1 MPINTPTGYLDITNA
16 TLRGSKIVTTGYV
29 GIANANPTNHL
40 SIGSNLHINDTHS
53 NVLQISGNIN
63 AASVVLGGI
72 SIAPTF
78 DLEVITNT
86 GNTTPNTLEFNNA
99 ATAFVTT
106 ANATIGDTLTAS
118 KLVGDGSGI
127 SAIQS
132 SNVTDFGSN
141 VSRITTLETDLGN
154 NSTRITNLSSNLSD
168 NSTRIS
174 TLSSDLSDNST
185 RITNLSSNLSDNS
198 TRITNLSS
206 NLSDN
211 SSRIT
216 ALESGDISISGDKTF
231 TGDVIFESNI
241 HMNGNVL
248 VANTINMT
256 VSDPIIELG
265 SNNLNTNDLGIIMT
279 RHGATNSNIAL
290 VYDESDDILRMGYTL
305 NGASDSIISLDSNAL
320 SMSVQGALSAASVTT
335 DDYLI
340 HGGDTDTK
348 VGFPLADT
356 FTVTTSNSERL
367 RVDSSGNVGVGAAP
381 TGKFQVNI
389 GNASA
394 ETATWD
400 NTKVVFGDISA
411 GNSQGLGFG
420 VATNSHASIISLAPS
435 VAWRGL
441 SYWAA
446 DHNWYG
452 GGLHRMILNS
462 SGNLGI
468 GTTSPQ
474 GALHVAGNSGSSNT
488 SKALGVHMG
497 VYSSAYAHIEI
508 VCSGS
513 NTGWIDFKNANTTG
527 NGDHTDRIRGGSGH
541 LEFITNQTERVRI
554 NSSGNVGIGTASPG
568 EKLHVHENLST
579 SGHQIA
585 ARIGGTASSTYS
597 TLVFGSKE
605 GRPHIG
611 GHKGDYG
618 AWHDLSLQND
628 LMILKQS
635 NMRVGIGTTT
645 PDAPLHIFKAGGNA
659 GDVGGGIKMERW
671 DNYGCAIWSQYP
683 SGGTVDCMAFRVANN
698 ATDAYGGTPQ
708 MVLTHEGR
716 IGIGTTDPSSKF
728 HVNGRIRSDQPRFFA
743 YDTRSAINFS
753 GGATLALNT
762 THYNSGSHYSTS
774 TGYFTAPVNG
784 VYYFHVS
791 FFTYTTMQF
800 AWKLVPTAG
809 STSYNNMRVTR
820 NNNTGGDD
828 VLIQTTSVSGQFS
841 GSISLYLSTN
851 EKFGW
856 GSRNQS
862 GSFYG
867 RHSHFSGYLLSEV

>member
-1 MPINTPTGYLDITNA
+1 
-16 TLRGSKIVTTGYV
+16 
-29 GIANANPTNHL
+29 
-40 SIGSNLHINDTHS
+40 
-53 NVLQISGNIN
+53 
-63 AASVVLGGI
+63 
-72 SIAPTF
+72 
-78 DLEVITNT
+78 
-86 GNTTPNTLEFNNA
+86 
-99 ATAFVTT
+99 
-106 ANATIGDTLTAS
+106 
-118 KLVGDGSGI
+118 
-127 SAIQS
+127 
-132 SNVTDFGSN
+132 
-141 VSRITTLETDLGN
+141 
-154 NSTRITNLSSNLSD
+154 
-168 NSTRIS
+168 
-174 TLSSDLSDNST
+174 
-185 RITNLSSNLSDNS
+185 
-198 TRITNLSS
+198 
-206 NLSDN
+206 
-211 SSRIT
+211 
-216 ALESGDISISGDKTF
+216 
-231 TGDVIFESNI
+231 
-241 HMNGNVL
+241 
-248 VANTINMT
+248 
-256 VSDPIIELG
+256 
-265 SNNLNTNDLGIIMT
+265 
-279 RHGATNSNIAL
+279 
-290 VYDESDDILRMGYTL
+290 
-305 NGASDSIISLDSNAL
+305 
-320 SMSVQGALSAASVTT
+320 
-335 DDYLI
+335 
-340 HGGDTDTK
+340 
-348 VGFPLADT
+348 
-356 FTVTTSNSERL
+356 
-367 RVDSSGNVGVGAAP
+367 
-381 TGKFQVNI
+381 
-389 GNASA
+389 
-394 ETATWD
+394 
-400 NTKVVFGDISA
+400 
-411 GNSQGLGFG
+411 
-420 VATNSHASIISLAPS
+420 
-435 VAWRGL
+435 
-441 SYWAA
+441 
-446 DHNWYG
+446 
-452 GGLHRMILNS
+452 
-462 SGNLGI
+462 
-468 GTTSPQ
+468 
-474 GALHVAGNSGSSNT
+474 
-488 SKALGVHMG
+488 
-497 VYSSAYAHIEI
+497 
-508 VCSGS
+508 SGS

>member
-1 MPINTPTGYLDITNA
+1 MKIDSVHAEFMSGNAVSSTSSSHSIVSRDASGDIAVAGVSIAGNSGTLFSYSDGTRSVYGGCNASDPWFGTSSNHDLRLTTNGSERMRIDSTGNVGIGTASPLTKLNMKDGVFLAENQASTNDQI
-16 TLRGSKIVTTGYV
+16 LYGDGGGTGANNNSYT
-29 GIANANPTNHL
+29 IANAKFGTGVFVNDTGTTGSTITLVNKEGANNTTKHA
-40 SIGSNLHINDTHS
+40 SIG
-53 NVLQISGNIN
+53 
-63 AASVVLGGI
+63 
-72 SIAPTF
+72 
-78 DLEVITNT
+78 
-86 GNTTPNTLEFNNA
+86 
-99 ATAFVTT
+99 FVTT
-106 ANATIGDTLTAS
+106 DTTFNGKFGGQIGFWPEDANSS
-118 KLVGDGSGI
+118 KMQFRIYTSGAQAGYNLPVQRMVVNGDGNVGI
-127 SAIQS
+127 
-132 SNVTDFGSN
+132 G
-141 VSRITTLETDLGN
+141 
-154 NSTRITNLSSNLSD
+154 
-168 NSTRIS
+168 
-174 TLSSDLSDNST
+174 
-185 RITNLSSNLSDNS
+185 
-198 TRITNLSS
+198 
-206 NLSDN
+206 
-211 SSRIT
+211 
-216 ALESGDISISGDKTF
+216 
-231 TGDVIFESNI
+231 
-241 HMNGNVL
+241 
-248 VANTINMT
+248 VA
-256 VSDPIIELG
+256 SP
-265 SNNLNTNDLGIIMT
+265 
-279 RHGATNSNIAL
+279 
-290 VYDESDDILRMGYTL
+290 
-305 NGASDSIISLDSNAL
+305 
-320 SMSVQGALSAASVTT
+320 
-335 DDYLI
+335 
-340 HGGDTDTK
+340 
-348 VGFPLADT
+348 GFPLD
-356 FTVTTSNSERL
+356 
-367 RVDSSGNVGVGAAP
+367 
-381 TGKFQVNI
+381 
-389 GNASA
+389 
-394 ETATWD
+394 
-400 NTKVVFGDISA
+400 VVFSGDSGIRSK
-411 GNSQGLGFG
+411 S
-420 VATNSHASIISLAPS
+420 TNSHATLNLDSGS
-435 VAWRGL
+435 G
-441 SYWAA
+441 
-446 DHNWYG
+446 YG
-452 GGLHRMILNS
+452 YIRFQDSGSETVWLQSKPTGDVVIRPQGGSETVVFGAN
-462 SGNLGI
+462 GNVGI

>member
-1 MPINTPTGYLDITNA
+1 MKIDSVHAEFMSGNAVSSTSSSHSIVSRDASGDIAVAGVSIAGNSGTLFSYSDGTRSVYGGCNASDPWFGTSSNHDLRLTTNGSERMRIDSTGNVGIGTASPLTKLNMKDGVFLAENQASTNDQI
-16 TLRGSKIVTTGYV
+16 LYGDGGGTGANNNSYT
-29 GIANANPTNHL
+29 IANAKFGTGVFVNDTGTTGSTITLVNKEGANNTTKHA
-40 SIGSNLHINDTHS
+40 SIG
-53 NVLQISGNIN
+53 
-63 AASVVLGGI
+63 
-72 SIAPTF
+72 
-78 DLEVITNT
+78 
-86 GNTTPNTLEFNNA
+86 
-99 ATAFVTT
+99 FVTT
-106 ANATIGDTLTAS
+106 DTTFNGKFGGQIGFWPEDANSS
-118 KLVGDGSGI
+118 KMQFRIYTSGAQAGYNLPVQRMVVNGDGNVGI
-127 SAIQS
+127 
-132 SNVTDFGSN
+132 G
-141 VSRITTLETDLGN
+141 
-154 NSTRITNLSSNLSD
+154 
-168 NSTRIS
+168 
-174 TLSSDLSDNST
+174 
-185 RITNLSSNLSDNS
+185 
-198 TRITNLSS
+198 
-206 NLSDN
+206 
-211 SSRIT
+211 
-216 ALESGDISISGDKTF
+216 
-231 TGDVIFESNI
+231 
-241 HMNGNVL
+241 
-248 VANTINMT
+248 VA
-256 VSDPIIELG
+256 SP
-265 SNNLNTNDLGIIMT
+265 
-279 RHGATNSNIAL
+279 
-290 VYDESDDILRMGYTL
+290 
-305 NGASDSIISLDSNAL
+305 
-320 SMSVQGALSAASVTT
+320 
-335 DDYLI
+335 
-340 HGGDTDTK
+340 
-348 VGFPLADT
+348 GFPLD
-356 FTVTTSNSERL
+356 
-367 RVDSSGNVGVGAAP
+367 
-381 TGKFQVNI
+381 
-389 GNASA
+389 
-394 ETATWD
+394 
-400 NTKVVFGDISA
+400 VVFSGDSGIRSK
-411 GNSQGLGFG
+411 S
-420 VATNSHASIISLAPS
+420 TNSHATLHLDSGS
-435 VAWRGL
+435 G
-441 SYWAA
+441 
-446 DHNWYG
+446 YG
-452 GGLHRMILNS
+452 YIRFQDSGSETVWLQSKPTGDVVIRPQGGSETVVFGAN
-462 SGNLGI
+462 GNVGI

-743 YDTRSAINFS
+743 YDTRSATNFS
-753 GGATLALNT
+753 GGDTLALNT